1 MKRKLKGGGKLMFLV
16 LMLIAAVRTYAQP
29 VISGT
34 ISDLDSQNVI
44 NHIVEITTDTI
55 GVPYPYYAID
65 STDADGAYSFT
76 LPQNLPVGIH
86 FVVKTISCGQPATET
101 ILYPYNSN
109 NTDFIICPVNKYLKG
124 TVYKGGTPA
133 NQAMAYLIRRYYD
146 TMLSDYVIELQD
158 TMHTDANGGFLFFLP
173 VSSPDSYLVKAALLP
188 EDTLDYINFIP
199 SYFMGDLQ
207 WSQANHLPN
216 ANGEIDIELP
226 QGMNMQG
233 QGYIAGTLEDSSY
246 KRILILTTANDVPV
260 AYRYSDM
267 SGGFS
272 FGGLDYGSYKLFGD
286 VWGKNN
292 PPLAFSLSTN
302 TSSITTIVFYETST
316 AFFGTLFPLSVNT
329 PGMEG
334 QPTIYPNPVSDYL
347 HIKGLDKIKG
357 EKSITLCS
365 VSGAVVYA
373 DTVNDDNEILVPFG
387 ELSSGLYFLQINS
400 QSGKTSYKIV
410 K

>member
-16 LMLIAAVRTYAQP
+16 LLLITGVRTYAQP

-34 ISDLDSQNVI
+34 IADLDSQNVI

-65 STDADGAYSFT
+65 STDADGNYSFT

-86 FVVKTISCGQPATET
+86 FVVKTTSCGQPATET
-101 ILYPYNSN
+101 ILYPYSSN
-109 NTDFIICPVNKYLKG
+109 NTDFTICPVNRYLKG
-124 TVYKGGTPA
+124 NVYKGGMPA
-133 NQAMAYLIRRYYD
+133 DQAMAYLIRRSYD
-146 TMLSDYVIELQD
+146 TMLNDYVIELQD

-188 EDTLDYINFIP
+188 EDTLDYVNFIP
-199 SYFMGDLQ
+199 SYFMGELQ

-216 ANGEIDIELP
+216 ANGQIDIQLSES
-226 QGMNMQG
+226 MNMQG

-246 KRILILTTANDVPV
+246 KRILLLTTDNDIPV

-272 FGGLDYGSYKLFGD
+272 FGGLNYGGYKLFGD
-286 VWGKNN
+286 VWGKSN
-292 PPLAFSLSTN
+292 PPLSFSLSAN
-302 TSSITTIVFYETST
+302 ASSITTIVFHETGS
-316 AFFGTLFPLSVNT
+316 AFFGTLFPLSVNI
-329 PGMEG
+329 PGLEG
-334 QPTIYPNPVSDYL
+334 QPTVYPNPVSDYL
-347 HIKGLDKIKG
+347 HIKGLDKIEG
-357 EKSITLCS
+357 EKSIILCN
-365 VSGAVVYA
+365 VSGAEVYNL
-373 DTVNDDNEILVPFG
+373 TVNDNSPILVPFT

-400 QSGKTSYKIV
+400 ATGSIFYKIV